1 MNIFARL
8 LLSKLPSSDAPE
20 TPTVAASAGPA
31 APTLPPGAAGH
42 GDCCTTSELLH
53 TAAWY
58 LAKMGA
64 PRGLIAQITDR
75 AAQFEAEGD

>member
-1 MNIFARL
+1 MNILARL
-8 LLSKLPSSDAPE
+8 LLSKLPSSDAPA
-20 TPTVAASAGPA
+20 PPAVAASAGPA
-31 APTLPPGAAGH
+31 APASPGAAGH

>member
-1 MNIFARL
+1 MNILARL
-8 LLSKLPSSDAPE
+8 LLSKLPSSDAPASQS
-20 TPTVAASAGPA
+20 VAASAGPA
-31 APTLPPGAAGH
+31 ASNPPGAAGH

-64 PRGLIAQITDR
+64 PRGLVAQITDR